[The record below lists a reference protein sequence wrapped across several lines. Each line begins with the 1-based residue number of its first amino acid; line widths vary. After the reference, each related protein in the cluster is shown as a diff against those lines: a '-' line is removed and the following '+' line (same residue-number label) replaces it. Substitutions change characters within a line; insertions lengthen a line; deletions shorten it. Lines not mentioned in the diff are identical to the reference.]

1 MKLSEILDLL
11 KKSEPTKAWKPK
23 LWVPDPMEYPITVH
37 ILSDMDFEI
46 ACKKY
51 KYNRK
56 LGAFAVWGEDF
67 EGNRVSE
74 IYMRYHKL
82 NLFNHEVRHLQKG
95 HFHE

>member
-1 MKLSEILDLL
+1 MNLSEILNSI

-23 LWVPDPMEYPITVH
+23 LWVPDPMEYPITVY

-56 LGAFAVWGEDF
+56 IGAFAVWSEDR
-67 EGNRVSE
+67 RVSE
-74 IYMRYHKL
+74 IYMRYHKT
-82 NLFNHEVRHLQKG
+82 NLFYHELRHLQKG